1 MAATLGSA
9 YVQIVPSAR
18 GISGTLS
25 KIMNKESAPA
35 GEAAGTS
42 LAGGIKGMLLKAG
55 IGAVV
60 IGGLKKSL
68 TEGAAL
74 EQSIGGIQTLFKKNA
89 NDMIKNADEAY
100 RTAGIS
106 ANKYMEQATSFSA
119 SLLQSVG
126 GDTAKAAKDADMA
139 IIDMGDNANKMG
151 SNIEDIQNAYQG
163 FAKQNYTML
172 DNLKLGYGGTKTEMQ
187 RLLADASKISG
198 QKYDISNLSDVYN
211 AIHVVQGELGI
222 TGTTAKE
229 AEATL
234 SGSFASMKA
243 AASNFMGNLA
253 LGRNLGPSLE
263 ALVKSTGTFLF
274 KNLFPAVGRV
284 FISLP
289 IAIRSAIKSSSPG
302 LMSSGMNLIKIIS
315 TGVNKGFPQLLNTI
329 SAKLPEVLKVG
340 GDFIIKFASG
350 ILKNAPKVYAKI
362 GTMITNLINTL
373 VKFFQKN
380 GPAIAEQGGQ
390 IVGKLVI
397 GLVKNLPKIVVT
409 LLKVV
414 GKVTI
419 TLMKAIPKMAIL
431 GTKMMFSFIKGLG
444 GSVLSQIST
453 VMNRA
458 KESMLRP
465 LRAGENAIRGI
476 IQRIKSFF
484 NVTLSFNGI
493 RLPHIT
499 VSWDSSGALGKIA
512 SKLGLPGV
520 PDFGVRWY
528 AKGGIFDAPSV
539 IGVGEAGREAVVP
552 IDKLSGIIR
561 EAYPMQENS
570 GGTYYVTMYV
580 SGAESPESW
589 ADKFSK
595 ELRRQV
601 RMGG

>member
-1 MAATLGSA
+1 MATTLGAA

-60 IGGLKKSL
+60 VGGLKKSL

-89 NDMIKNADEAY
+89 NTMIKNADEAY

-126 GDTAKAAKDADMA
+126 GDTAKAAKAADMA

-151 SNIEDIQNAYQG
+151 TNITDIQNAYQG

-198 QKYDISNLSDVYN
+198 VKYDISNLSDVYK

-234 SGSFASMKA
+234 AGSFASMKS

-253 LGRNLGPSLE
+253 LGRNLGPSLTG
-263 ALVKSTGTFLF
+263 LVQSTGTFLF
-274 KNLFPAVGRV
+274 KNLLPAVGRV

-289 IAIRSAIKSSSPG
+289 TAIISAIKSSGPG
-302 LMSSGMNLIKIIS
+302 LISSGMNLIKVIS
-315 TGVNKGFPQLLNTI
+315 NGVNKGFPQLLNTI
-329 SAKLPEVLKVG
+329 SAKLPGVLKVG
-340 GDFIIKFASG
+340 GDFITKFASG
-350 ILKNAPKVYAKI
+350 IIKNFPKIYTKI
-362 GTMITNLINTL
+362 GTMVTNLISTL

-380 GPAIAEQGGQ
+380 GPVIAEQGGK

-397 GLVKNLPKIVVT
+397 GLVKNLPKIVGT
-409 LLKVV
+409 ILKVV

-419 TLMKAIPKMAIL
+419 TLMKAIPKMAII

-458 KESMLRP
+458 KEFMLRP
-465 LRAGENAIRGI
+465 LRNGANEIKNI

-484 NVTLSFNGI
+484 NITLSFNGI
-493 RLPHIT
+493 KLPHIT

-520 PDFGVRWY
+520 PDFGIKWY
-528 AKGGIFDAPSV
+528 AHGGIFDSPSI
-539 IGVGEAGREAVVP
+539 IGVGEAGKEAVTP
-552 IDKLSGIIR
+552 IDKLPGIMQK
-561 EAYPMQENS
+561 AYPMQEYGS
-570 GGTYYVTMYV
+570 TYYVTMYV
-580 SGAESPESW
+580 SGAEDPEAW
-589 ADKFSK
+589 ADRFSR

>member
-1 MAATLGSA
+1 MATTLGSA

-35 GEAAGTS
+35 GESAGTS

-55 IGAVV
+55 IGAVIV
-60 IGGLKKSL
+60 GGLKKSL

-74 EQSIGGIQTLFKKNA
+74 EQSIGGIETLFKKNA
-89 NDMIKNADEAY
+89 NKMIKNADEAY

-119 SLLQSVG
+119 SLLQSVD

-151 SNIEDIQNAYQG
+151 TNITDIQNAYQG

-172 DNLKLGYGGTKTEMQ
+172 DNLKLGYGGTKEEMQ

-198 QKYDISNLSDVYN
+198 VKYDISNLSDVYK

-234 SGSFASMKA
+234 AGSFASMKS
-243 AASNFMGNLA
+243 AASNFMGNLV

-274 KNLFPAVGRV
+274 KNLLPAVGRV

-289 IAIRSAIKSSSPG
+289 TAIISAIKSSSPE
-302 LMSSGMNLIKIIS
+302 LMSSGMSLIKIIS
-315 TGVNKGFPQLLNTI
+315 TGVDKGFPQLLNTI
-329 SAKLPEVLKVG
+329 SAKLPGILKVG
-340 GDFIIKFASG
+340 GDFITKFASG

-362 GTMITNLINTL
+362 GTMITTLINTL
-373 VKFFQKN
+373 VKFLQKN
-380 GPAIAEQGGQ
+380 GPVIAEQGGQ

-397 GLVKNLPKIVVT
+397 GILKNLPKI
-409 LLKVV
+409 LKVV
-414 GKVTI
+414 GKVVF
-419 TLMKAIPKMAIL
+419 TLMKAIPKMAII
-431 GTKMMFSFIKGLG
+431 GTKMMLSFVKGLG
-444 GSVLSQIST
+444 GSVLSQIGN

-458 KESMLRP
+458 KEFMLRP
-465 LRAGENAIRGI
+465 LRNGVNDIKNI

-484 NVTLSFNGI
+484 NITLSFRGI

-499 VSWDSSGALGKIA
+499 ISWDSSGALGKIA
-512 SKLGLPGV
+512 GKLGLPGV
-520 PDFGVRWY
+520 PDFGVNWY
-528 AKGGIFDAPSV
+528 AHGGIFDAPSI
-539 IGVGEAGREAVVP
+539 IGVGEAGSEAVVP
-552 IDKLSGIIR
+552 IDKLSGIMSN
-561 EAYPMQENS
+561 AYPMKEP

-580 SGAESPESW
+580 NGAESPEFW

>member
-1 MAATLGSA
+1 MATTLGSA

-35 GEAAGTS
+35 GESAGTS
-42 LAGGIKGMLLKAG
+42 LAGGIKGILLKAG
-55 IGAVV
+55 IGAVIV
-60 IGGLKKSL
+60 GGLKKSL

-74 EQSIGGIQTLFKKNA
+74 EQSIDGIETLFKKNA
-89 NDMIKNADEAY
+89 NKMIKNADEAY

-151 SNIEDIQNAYQG
+151 TNITDIQNAYQG

-172 DNLKLGYGGTKTEMQ
+172 DNLKLGYGGTKEEMQ

-198 QKYDISNLSDVYN
+198 VKYDISNLSDVYK

-234 SGSFASMKA
+234 AGSFASMKS
-243 AASNFMGNLA
+243 AASNFMGNLV

-274 KNLFPAVGRV
+274 KNLLPAVGRV

-289 IAIRSAIKSSSPG
+289 TAIISAIKSSSPE
-302 LMSSGMNLIKIIS
+302 LISSGMSLIKIIS
-315 TGVNKGFPQLLNTI
+315 TGVDKGFPQLLNTI
-329 SAKLPEVLKVG
+329 SAKLPGVLKVG

-362 GTMITNLINTL
+362 GTMITTLINTL
-373 VKFFQKN
+373 VKFLQKN
-380 GPAIAEQGGQ
+380 GPVIAEQGGQ

-397 GLVKNLPKIVVT
+397 GILKNLPKN
-409 LLKVV
+409 LKVV
-414 GKVTI
+414 GKVI
-419 TLMKAIPKMAIL
+419 FTLMKAIPKMAII
-431 GTKMMFSFIKGLG
+431 GTKMMLSFVKGLG
-444 GSVLSQIST
+444 GSVLSQIGN

-458 KESMLRP
+458 KEFMLRP
-465 LRAGENAIRGI
+465 LRNGVNDIKNI

-484 NVTLSFNGI
+484 NITLSFRGI

-499 VSWDSSGALGKIA
+499 INWDSSGALGKIA
-512 SKLGLPGV
+512 GKLGLPGV
-520 PDFGVRWY
+520 PDFGVNWY
-528 AKGGIFDAPSV
+528 AHGGIFDAPSI
-539 IGVGEAGREAVVP
+539 IGVGEAGKEAVTP
-552 IDKLSGIIR
+552 IDKLPGIIQK
-561 EAYPMQENS
+561 AYPMQES

-580 SGAESPESW
+580 NGAESPEFW